1 MNVIGLF
8 EQSDS
13 SGRIFARPTRGEDR
27 HRFGAS
33 RRSKLRLPD
42 ALWPNSVKSSFCI
55 TFALLAPMLLNGQAT
70 SGAILGYVSDPTGG
84 RVLGAEVTAI
94 DLGTQF
100 KVNSGT
106 NDEGAFAISNL
117 PPGLYELQVRKPGF
131 ATASRTGL
139 ELHIDQRL
147 HLDVVLELTLYK
159 ETAVVAEPESVLQ
172 DQSAETGEVIDSRQI
187 LDLPSLGRNFLD
199 LILLIPGVNSGA
211 GGNTANYSINGQRE
225 FSNSII
231 VNGIEVTGNRN
242 NDTNI
247 RPGLESVLE
256 LKAVTSTYAPE
267 FGRSAGGVID
277 IQTRGGTNAWHGSLF
292 DFVRTNKT
300 TARTFFA
307 AEPSGLKENDF
318 GLTLGGPLRKNGTF
332 VFASY
337 EGHRQRNV
345 FSYLD
350 TTVPSCMIK
359 VVPNGGVDL
368 SGLRDPYTG
377 KEIPIFD
384 PSFYSMNFYAE
395 QFTGNIIPADR
406 VSKAGLQV
414 LRNLFPMPN
423 APGIFNGW
431 FNNFQV
437 SQHYL
442 YNSDTGSL
450 RLDHSFD
457 DRNRLTATFDVTNF
471 KSLLNDPFAGA
482 IPIPG
487 GGGADSADR
496 TESLNQSYG
505 ITFTRILTPSQINE
519 LRVSFVDTP
528 LTQNTLIQG
537 DIASQLGIGNVN
549 VAGFPATAGLPQV
562 YLAFGALTGGSTYK
576 PLSFRDENF
585 GLADSYVW
593 NRGAHG
599 FKFGYEYRHL
609 VANPNFSLFPTGFQY
624 YSGAYASLTSDPTY
638 TFYDPSA
645 YYGNGG
651 SEIADLLL
659 GLPGSV
665 TLGLQLVKPRT
676 TSFENHFYLQD
687 SWRLSSRL
695 TLSYGVRY
703 EYQAPYAEAENHQA
717 NFDPATGGLMLAGSG
732 GNSRALVWPD
742 KNNFAPRFG
751 LAWHA
756 APSLVVRG
764 GYGIFYTP
772 ENSARSEMLTE
783 NYPFLNEQ
791 TYVNNTGGPVAYLL
805 DRGVPRATSIP
816 ATGPTADLKT
826 IAGGSTYSISYLD
839 PNFRTGYSQMFNF
852 TLQKE
857 IKHLLTVEAGYV
869 GALSHKLPYEVSNLN
884 LAGTISP
891 QLGRIVALFSEGN
904 GAYHSLQV
912 KAERRLRNSLGFLVA
927 YTFSKNIDNGPAPFD
942 LLFNHQQPQVPL
954 NLAAERGLASID
966 VRHNLVA
973 SYEWQLPIGRGKL
986 LLGNS
991 GPVVQALL
999 GGWRFNGIVS
1009 LRSGLPVNVVRNGNQ
1024 VGYSGLRP
1032 NVLRKPNL
1040 DPSQR
1045 TLTRYFD
1052 TSAFSVTGLSATS
1065 PGDAGRDI
1073 VQGPGSANTDVAL
1086 VKDLVSRESRMLQFR
1101 VDAFNLTNTPHFA
1114 NPNADLSQGQ
1124 FGTIT
1129 NTIGNP
1135 RILQFAMRLS
1145 F

>member
-1 MNVIGLF
+1 MRCSL
-8 EQSDS
+8 
-13 SGRIFARPTRGEDR
+13 
-27 HRFGAS
+27 
-33 RRSKLRLPD
+33 
-42 ALWPNSVKSSFCI
+42 CI
-55 TFALLAPMLLNGQAT
+55 TFAILGPVRLSGQAT
-70 SGAILGYVSDPTGG
+70 SGTILGYVSDPRGG
-84 RVLGAEVTAI
+84 RVAGAEVSAI
-94 DLGTQF
+94 DHGTQL
-100 KVNSGT
+100 KVDVRT
-106 NDEGAFAISNL
+106 NDDGAFAISDL
-117 PPGLYELQVRKPGF
+117 PPDLYELHVKKLGF
-131 ATASRTGL
+131 AIATRTGL
-139 ELHIDQRL
+139 ALHIDQQL
-147 HLDVVLELTLYK
+147 HLDVVLELDLYK
-159 ETAVVAEPESVLQ
+159 EAVVVPAPEPLLQ
-172 DQSAETGEVIDSRQI
+172 DQSAETGEVIDSKQI

-211 GGNTANYSINGQRE
+211 GGNNANYSVNGQRE
-225 FSNSII
+225 FSNSIV

-242 NDTNI
+242 NDTNV
-247 RPGLESVLE
+247 RPGLESVEE

-277 IQTRGGTNAWHGSLF
+277 IQTRAGTNAWHGSLF

-300 TARTFFA
+300 TARAFFA
-307 AEPSGLKENDF
+307 SEPSGLKENDF
-318 GLTLGGPLRKNGTF
+318 GLTLGGPLRKNRTF

-337 EGHRQRNV
+337 EDHRQRNV

-350 TTVPSCMIK
+350 TTVPSNMIK
-359 VVPNGGVDL
+359 VLPNDGVDL

-384 PSFYSMNFYAE
+384 PSFYSANFYSE
-395 QFTGNIIPADR
+395 QFPGNLIPADR

-414 LRNLFPMPN
+414 LQDLFPKPN

-442 YNSDTGSL
+442 YNSDTGNL
-450 RLDHSFD
+450 RLDHAFD
-457 DRNRLTATFDVTNF
+457 DRNRLTATYDVTHFN
-471 KSLLNDPFAGA
+471 SLLDDPFAGG

-496 TESLNQSYG
+496 TDSLNQSYG
-505 ITFTRILTPSQINE
+505 VTFTRINAPSQINE
-519 LRVSFVDTP
+519 LRVTFVDTP
-528 LTQNTLIQG
+528 LSQSTLIQG
-537 DIASQLGIGNVN
+537 DVANQLGIGNVN

-562 YLAFGALTGGSTYK
+562 YLAFGAVTGGSTYK

-609 VANPNFSLFPTGFQY
+609 VANLNFSLFPTGFEY
-624 YSGAYASLTSDPTY
+624 YNGAYASLTSDPSY
-638 TFYDPSA
+638 AFYDPGA

-651 SEIADLLL
+651 NEIADLLL

-665 TLGLQLVKPRT
+665 TLGLQLVTPRT
-676 TSFENHFYLQD
+676 TSFENHFYLED

-703 EYQAPYAEAENHQA
+703 EYQAPYAEAANHQA
-717 NFDPATGGLMLAGSG
+717 NFDPATGGLLVAGSG
-732 GNSRALVWPD
+732 GNSRALVRPD

-751 LAWHA
+751 LAWRA
-756 APSLVVRG
+756 APSLVVRS

-772 ENSARSEMLTE
+772 ENSARSEILTE

-791 TYVNNTGGPVAYLL
+791 TYVNSIGGPVEYPL
-805 DRGVPRATSIP
+805 DSGVPRATSIP
-816 ATGPTADLKT
+816 ATGPTVDLKT
-826 IAGGSTYSISYLD
+826 IRGGSNYTISYLD

-857 IKHLLTVEAGYV
+857 IKSLLTVEAGYV

-884 LAGTISP
+884 LGGTISS
-891 QLGRIVALFSEGN
+891 QLGRILALFSEGN
-904 GAYHSLQV
+904 SAYHSLQV
-912 KAERRLRNSLGFLVA
+912 KAERRFRNSLGFLVA
-927 YTFSKNIDNGPAPFD
+927 YTFSKNIDNGPAPLD

-966 VRHNLVA
+966 VRHNLVV
-973 SYEWQLPIGRGKL
+973 SYEWQLPIGKGKFF
-986 LLGNS
+986 LGNA
-991 GPVVQALL
+991 GPLVQALL
-999 GGWRFNGIVS
+999 GGWRLNGIVS
-1009 LRSGLPVNVVRNGNQ
+1009 LRSGMPVNVVRNGNQ
-1024 VGYSGLRP
+1024 VGYEGLRP
-1032 NVLRKPNL
+1032 NVLRNPNL
-1040 DPSQR
+1040 NPSQR

-1052 TSAFSVTGLSATS
+1052 TLAFSVTGLSATS

-1073 VQGPGSANTDVAL
+1073 VQGPGLANTDIAL
-1086 VKDLVSRESRMLQFR
+1086 VKDLISHDSSVLQLR